1 MSNDLNRSE
10 RDFSQYDDMSS
21 DQLKEILRLD
31 AEAPEGQEQ
40 DTEQLFYV
48 MEVLAQREQNSGHA
62 GKTAEESFQSFKQ
75 NYMSRMDSCDT
86 YDQTVPFKTK
96 PWIRVASTAAA
107 VFLVIILT
115 TVTTNAFGVN
125 LWDAVAK
132 WTSETFHFGSAYSE
146 TEPSE
151 PSKDERT
158 PYSSFQD
165 ALIDYEVTVDL
176 APTWLPDG
184 YELCDIRI
192 SETPKQRQ
200 FWAVYGN
207 GNSGTITVQIK
218 DYLGDNPEQI
228 EQSEGIIEVYESA
241 GVIYYIFDNCG
252 TLRAVCLNG
261 NYECCVS
268 GPMTLDEMK
277 MMINSIEKG

>member
-151 PSKDERT
+151 PGKNDEM
-158 PYSSFQD
+158 PYSSLQD
-165 ALIDYEVTVDL
+165 TLDKNGITTAL
-176 APTWLPDG
+176 APKWFPEG
-184 YELCDIRI
+184 YELLDVKVT
-192 SETPKQRQ
+192 ETPKQRQ
-200 FWAVYGN
+200 FLAIYNAEDCVI
-207 GNSGTITVQIK
+207 TIQIK
-218 DYLGDNPEQI
+218 DYLGADPEQV
-228 EQSEGIIEVYESA
+228 EQSDGITEVYESA
-241 GVIYYIFDNCG
+241 GVIYYIFDNYG
-252 TLRAVCLNG
+252 ALRTVWLNG
-261 NYECCVS
+261 SFECCIS
-268 GPMTLDEMK
+268 GLLTLDEMK

>member
-146 TEPSE
+146 TEPNE
-151 PSKDERT
+151 PSKDDGM
-158 PYSSFQD
+158 PYTSLQN
-165 ALIDYEVTVDL
+165 ALADYNIVDNL
-176 APTWLPDG
+176 VPSWIPDG
-184 YELCDIRI
+184 YQLTEVKVVE
-192 SETPKQRQ
+192 SPKQRQ
-200 FWAVYGN
+200 FWSAFQNQDNLIKIQV
-207 GNSGTITVQIK
+207 K
-218 DYLGDNPEQI
+218 DYLGEDSEQI
-228 EQSEGIIEVYESA
+228 EQSDGLIEVYESA
-241 GVIYYIFDNCG
+241 GCIFYIFDNSG
-252 TLRAVCLNG
+252 TLNAAWLNG
-261 NYECCVS
+261 DFECSIS
-268 GPMTLDEMK
+268 GPLTLDEMK